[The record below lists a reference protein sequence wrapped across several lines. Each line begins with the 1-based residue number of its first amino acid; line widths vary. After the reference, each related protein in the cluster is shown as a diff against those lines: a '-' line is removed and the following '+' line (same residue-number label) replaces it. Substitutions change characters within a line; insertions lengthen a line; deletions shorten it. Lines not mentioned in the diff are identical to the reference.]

1 MTEQQA
7 DTCDMCHKKEK
18 ENPDM
23 EIWSCYTLCTK
34 CADKVSEYITC
45 QESTWWVLNGRNNF
59 FVVGNNLKSDKVDE
73 SSEVKT
79 STNIKLLDMENSLGE
94 STDIF
99 TYNDEYKIVYV
110 DMPDRKAMMSFSRF
124 EFDQFVQNL
133 NRASFQLSKQVEI
146 EYEESCDC
154 DKCVEKRKGQ

>member
-1 MTEQQA
+1 
-7 DTCDMCHKKEK
+7 
-18 ENPDM
+18 
-23 EIWSCYTLCTK
+23 
-34 CADKVSEYITC
+34 
-45 QESTWWVLNGRNNF
+45 
-59 FVVGNNLKSDKVDE
+59 
-73 SSEVKT
+73 
-79 STNIKLLDMENSLGE
+79 MENSLGE

-110 DMPDRKAMMSFSRF
+110 DMPDRKAMISFSRF

-154 DKCVEKRKGQ
+154 DKCVEKRKGQQNQIGYNLFDYK